1 MNINPHKIVLNDIK
15 TLLQKIDADAFV
27 KKNEI
32 LSGASIGEH
41 LRHIIEFYLC
51 CLQQHK
57 NTTINYDLRER
68 NKELETNKT
77 KGIEAVD
84 FVFDFLNKLENK
96 DDKNLIMRSVHE
108 NEEEDENAIK
118 TTFFRE
124 LNYCMDHGIHHQSLI
139 KIALIDHGIAHLIH
153 DNLGVAFSTQNYRNQ
168 CVS

>member
-41 LRHIIEFYLC
+41 FRHIIEFYLC

-68 NKELETNKT
+68 NKELETNKK

-84 FVFDFLNKLENK
+84 FVFDF
-96 DDKNLIMRSVHE
+96 
-108 NEEEDENAIK
+108 
-118 TTFFRE
+118 
-124 LNYCMDHGIHHQSLI
+124 
-139 KIALIDHGIAHLIH
+139 
-153 DNLGVAFSTQNYRNQ
+153 
-168 CVS
+168 